1 MTKEEIGISIDPNY
15 PFVYGPTTEPTK
27 LYFKDGSFKVG
38 FFQFMAVS
46 SELEKQN
53 KYTFIEFRNAISYRD
68 SGDEKYVTTINGN
81 DLIRVEYP
89 AKDDVS
95 FQSEENKVEDSDE
108 TKVPIKVP
116 FDPNLIRI
124 RRDPFTL
131 GELIDKIQHNEVNFF
146 TLFQRKDNLWDNVKQ
161 SRLIESVLLRLPLP
175 AFYFD
180 EIETINETTQE
191 RISSWQVIDGLQRCS
206 VLRNFAVNKIMSLE
220 DLEFLKQFDG
230 KTYDN
235 LPRDLQR
242 RITQSPI
249 TVYVVEKGTPDEVK
263 FNIFKRINTGGLV
276 LTPQEIRHAL
286 NQGLPAKFVE
296 ELSEVPE
303 FREATCYVISADRME
318 DRDFVTRFVSFYI
331 KGPADYEPDLDS
343 FMTKGM
349 ASIKDTTPE
358 FRAEMK
364 NNFIK
369 AMKTAITI
377 FGNDAF
383 RKRQNYS
390 DRRKPINKA
399 LFEAL
404 SVGFSKLSLAD
415 TNKLIVKSHL
425 FKDKFIELNKDSK
438 FIYSL
443 SSGTGQKESVKTRF
457 EEISRIINETIN
469 S

>member
-1 MTKEEIGISIDPNY
+1 MTTEEIGKSIDPNY
-15 PFVYGPTTEPTK
+15 PYVYGPTNAPVK
-27 LYFKDGSFKVG
+27 LHFKDGSYKIG
-38 FFQFMAVS
+38 FFQFLASS
-46 SELEKQN
+46 SELEKEN
-53 KYTFIEFRNAISYRD
+53 KYTFVEFNNAINYRD
-68 SGDEKYVTTINGN
+68 TGNESYVTLIRGN
-81 DLIRVEYP
+81 DLVKVEYP
-89 AKDDVS
+89 AKENS
-95 FQSEENKVEDSDE
+95 LLQSDENKVEDSDE

-131 GELIDKIQHNEVNFF
+131 GELIDKIQYNEVNFF

-161 SRLIESVLLRLPLP
+161 SRLIESILLRLPLP

-180 EIETINETTQE
+180 EIETVNDNTIE
-191 RISSWQVIDGLQRCS
+191 RMISWQVIDGLQRCS
-206 VLRNFAVNKIMSLE
+206 VLRNFAVKKSMVLE
-220 DLEFLKQFDG
+220 NLEFLKQFEG
-230 KTYDN
+230 KYYDD

-286 NQGLPAKFVE
+286 NQGLPAKFIE

-303 FREATCYVISADRME
+303 FREATCYVISSDRME
-318 DRDFVTRFVSFYI
+318 DRDFITRFVSFYI
-331 KGPADYEPDLDS
+331 KGPSEYEPDLDS

-358 FRAEMK
+358 YRREMK
-364 NNFIK
+364 RNFIK
-369 AMKTAITI
+369 AMETSIKI

-383 RKRQNYS
+383 RKRESYN

-399 LFEAL
+399 LFESL
-404 SVGFSKLSLAD
+404 SIGFSKLNDDETSRLVERAM
-415 TNKLIVKSHL
+415 I

-438 FIYSL
+438 FKYSL

-457 EEISRIINETIN
+457 EEIERIIKETIKL
-469 S
+469 